1 MSDRSHVALITHFAH
16 ALHRHR
22 RQCTFD
28 HLEPEFFS
36 SLSSLAL
43 MTVKEI
49 TFRINQLQ
57 TQYLYIII
65 TIKLLQRADPQKSLL
80 AHIFPK

>member
-1 MSDRSHVALITHFAH
+1 
-16 ALHRHR
+16 
-22 RQCTFD
+22 
-28 HLEPEFFS
+28 
-36 SLSSLAL
+36 

-80 AHIFPK
+80 AHIFPKWKILDNVLPLFIILI